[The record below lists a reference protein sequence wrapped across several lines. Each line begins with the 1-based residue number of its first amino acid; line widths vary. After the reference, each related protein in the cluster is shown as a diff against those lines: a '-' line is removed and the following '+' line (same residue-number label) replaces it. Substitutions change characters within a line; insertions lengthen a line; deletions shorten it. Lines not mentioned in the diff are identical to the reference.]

1 LLRNLGKSLKTSKN
15 KVTNKRLFFLLQ
27 RIGILIGV
35 WLLIKQI
42 LLAVNQI
49 NTDFV
54 TNRLL
59 VNGLFSFIFAIAAI
73 FFQILAWKLI
83 MGVVNLK
90 ISMKSV
96 IKGYIIS
103 FLPKYIPGTV
113 WGYISRSEWL
123 KQEFNQNY
131 QDSLLGSFF
140 ELVIIFF
147 SSFFIIALFF
157 SLNSS
162 MLILL
167 IPILC
172 YIGWLF
178 CLPIANRIFLNL
190 KITFSRIFEISKQKT
205 ILWFESLLSGIMM
218 WLINGISLLF
228 LIGIFIEIQ
237 SDIYRFLVTAT
248 FAFVLAWF
256 FGFAVFFIPSGIGI
270 RENILALLISGFFGL
285 NPGQSAFI
293 AIVFRLLIFL
303 SEGLY
308 ALVGMYFTKEKNSLY
323 NFTFNKK

>member
-1 LLRNLGKSLKTSKN
+1 LLRNLEKNLRISKN
-15 KVTNKRLFFLLQ
+15 KVTIKQIFFLIQ
-27 RIGILIGV
+27 RFGILIGI
-35 WLLIKQI
+35 WLLINQI
-42 LLAVNQI
+42 LLAVDQI

-54 TNRLL
+54 TNCLL
-59 VNGLFSFIFAIAAI
+59 VNGLFSFVFAIGAI
-73 FFQILAWKLI
+73 FFQILTWKLI

-96 IKGYIIS
+96 INGYIIS

-131 QDSLLGSFF
+131 RDSLLGSFF

-172 YIGWLF
+172 YIGWIF
-178 CLPIANRIFLNL
+178 SLPIANQIFLHL
-190 KITFSRIFEISKQKT
+190 KITFSGIFEISRQKAF
-205 ILWFESLLSGIMM
+205 LWFESLISGIIM

-228 LIGIFIEIQ
+228 LIGIFVEFQ
-237 SDIYRFLVTAT
+237 NDIYRFLITAT
-248 FAFVLAWF
+248 FAFTVAWF
-256 FGFAVFFIPSGIGI
+256 FGFVIFFIPSGIGI

-293 AIVFRLLIFL
+293 AIVFRLIIFL
-303 SEGLY
+303 SEAFY
-308 ALVGMYFTKEKNSLY
+308 ALVGMYFINDKTSLF

>member
-1 LLRNLGKSLKTSKN
+1 MKTSKN
-15 KVTNKRLFFLLQ
+15 KVTIKRIFFLLQ
-27 RIGILIGV
+27 RIGILIGI

-73 FFQILAWKLI
+73 FFQIFAWKLI
-83 MGVVNLK
+83 MGIVNLK

-96 IKGYIIS
+96 INGYIIS

-131 QDSLLGSFF
+131 QESLLGSFF

-162 MLILL
+162 LL
-167 IPILC
+167 FLVIPILC
-172 YIGWLF
+172 FIGWTF
-178 CLPIANRIFLNL
+178 SLPITNQIFLHMN
-190 KITFSRIFEISKQKT
+190 INYSRIFKISRQKAF
-205 ILWFESLLSGIMM
+205 LWFKSLISGIMM

-228 LIGIFIEIQ
+228 LIGIFVEFH
-237 SDIYRFLVTAT
+237 SDMFRFLITAS
-248 FAFVLAWF
+248 FAFTIAWL
-256 FGFAVFFIPSGIGI
+256 FGFVVFIIPSGIGI

-293 AIVFRLLIFL
+293 AIVFRLIIFL
-303 SEGLY
+303 SEALY
-308 ALVGMYFTKEKNSLY
+308 ALIGLYFIKEKASLF